1 MRRRIYIL
9 ISMTMLLGCFKNI
22 DEHLLIGKYHFN
34 THRSDVIN
42 LYKDHTYSHKYVNTK
57 GKVFECH
64 GKWRYNS
71 KEILFHDFN
80 FFNDLGPAGG
90 SGVWISRITQE
101 DDKIKLNYSDDDDTY
116 FEKE

>member
-1 MRRRIYIL
+1 
-9 ISMTMLLGCFKNI
+9 MLSGCINNI
-22 DEHLLIGKYHFN
+22 DEPLLIGEYHFN
-34 THRSDVIN
+34 TYKSDIIVVH
-42 LYKDHTYSHKYVNTK
+42 KDYTYDHKYVNTK
-57 GKVFECH
+57 GKTFECH

-90 SGVWISRITQE
+90 SGVWISRVTQ
-101 DDKIKLNYSDDDDTY
+101 DDGKIKLNYSEDDNTY